1 MLMLGIVQT
10 SLTSALAQPHLSS
23 FLIFIDWVSS
33 LTPLTS
39 ITSSLPKVEYIINMR
54 HKVHHG
60 FVPFWCLNKKSSL
73 NVWWIRI
80 KVVNLQP
87 RECLVCFP
95 CGVSMPCLMN
105 KIEALCSF
113 LQAENVGNFQS
124 LQKSFEKARVP
135 NGHTQIHEDGH
146 SGFTHYCVELLN
158 EHHLVYFGYFLRPSA

>member
-1 MLMLGIVQT
+1 MIV
-10 SLTSALAQPHLSS
+10 AD
-23 FLIFIDWVSS
+23 F
-33 LTPLTS
+33 
-39 ITSSLPKVEYIINMR
+39 R
-54 HKVHHG
+54 
-60 FVPFWCLNKKSSL
+60 
-73 NVWWIRI
+73 
-80 KVVNLQP
+80 
-87 RECLVCFP
+87 
-95 CGVSMPCLMN
+95 MN

>member
-1 MLMLGIVQT
+1 MPRV
-10 SLTSALAQPHLSS
+10 LSVRC
-23 FLIFIDWVSS
+23 FDA
-33 LTPLTS
+33 
-39 ITSSLPKVEYIINMR
+39 
-54 HKVHHG
+54 
-60 FVPFWCLNKKSSL
+60 VPY
-73 NVWWIRI
+73 
-80 KVVNLQP
+80 
-87 RECLVCFP
+87 E
-95 CGVSMPCLMN
+95 